1 MAYHQELFE
10 ARFNELKH
18 DYALANEG
26 RGYPRKG
33 ALRTLLRKITA
44 R

>member
-1 MAYHQELFE
+1 MSVYHDLFE

-18 DYALANEG
+18 DYAHANAG
-26 RGYPRKG
+26 RGYTRPS
-33 ALRTLLRKITA
+33 ALRTLLRRISA